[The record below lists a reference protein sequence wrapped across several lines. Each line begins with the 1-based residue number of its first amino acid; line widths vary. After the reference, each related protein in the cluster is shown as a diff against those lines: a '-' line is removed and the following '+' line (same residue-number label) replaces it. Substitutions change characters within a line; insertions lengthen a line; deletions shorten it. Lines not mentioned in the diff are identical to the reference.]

1 MDTYFRQS
9 YFQFFCHY
17 SRDSNAMNKEIIW
30 PNFCHVLIYW
40 LENGTLLPCRLHRL
54 LFMVGV
60 LTPFKK
66 ETQLTLVYEK

>member
-17 SRDSNAMNKEIIW
+17 SQYSNAINKEIIW
-30 PNFCHVLIYW
+30 PNFCHVLIHW
-40 LENGTLLPCRLHRL
+40 LENGTLLPCRLHQL
-54 LFMVGV
+54 LFMDGV

-66 ETQLTLVYEK
+66 ET